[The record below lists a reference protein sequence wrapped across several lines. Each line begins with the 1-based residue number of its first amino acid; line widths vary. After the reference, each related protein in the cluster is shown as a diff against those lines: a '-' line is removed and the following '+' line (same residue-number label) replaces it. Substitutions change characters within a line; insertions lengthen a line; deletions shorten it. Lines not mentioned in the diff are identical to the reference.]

1 MSIDPAE
8 ALMALASRLRA
19 AGRAGEAAEAYRR
32 LLAIRP
38 DLPDSWFNLAL
49 MERQAGR
56 FAAALAA
63 YDEAVRRGVSGPE
76 EAWLNRGVIHADD
89 LGRPDLALQDLEAA
103 LAIAPDW
110 LPALLNLGNL
120 HEDMGRREAASQ
132 AYAQVLAVAPGHPV
146 AMARA
151 AGLARLTG
159 PDDPVIAALRSAVS
173 RPGQDVA
180 DRAELG
186 FALGRALDQ
195 VGAYDDAF
203 AAYAAA
209 NAASFSEETSP

>member
-1 MSIDPAE
+1 MSIEPAE

-19 AGRAGEAAEAYRR
+19 AGRADEAAQAYRR

-89 LGRPDLALQDLEAA
+89 LGRPDLALEDLEAA

-120 HEDMGRREAASQ
+120 HEDMGQREAAASVGMSP
-132 AYAQVLAVAPGHPV
+132 ALPAPSSRRPSPASSGRFSRVEFRSRIVLRELP
-146 AMARA
+146 AR
-151 AGLARLTG
+151 
-159 PDDPVIAALRSAVS
+159 
-173 RPGQDVA
+173 
-180 DRAELG
+180 
-186 FALGRALDQ
+186 
-195 VGAYDDAF
+195 
-203 AAYAAA
+203 
-209 NAASFSEETSP
+209 